1 MSTCC
6 DNIVT
11 PKMIRAGRVAVG
23 DKIRLEDFA
32 AAAAAPMQTALP
44 AAVSAAA
51 EASMPAAMPA
61 SATTAATVP
70 AVSAAGGGATAA
82 GARNQ
87 RWSEFGTL
95 PYAQMTPYMNN
106 VSLGG
111 SADEPSIITPRAP
124 MTPGG
129 YDEEIA
135 YDSIQMLN
143 GFLRTQIGR
152 YMRIEQ
158 LVGSNTIQD
167 RYGFLVG
174 VGSNY
179 VLLQE
184 ITTGNIMMLDIFSI
198 KLTYV
203 YFSQPVIPEL

>member
-1 MSTCC
+1 
-6 DNIVT
+6 
-11 PKMIRAGRVAVG
+11 MIRAGQVAVG

-32 AAAAAPMQTALP
+32 AAAAAPAQTE
-44 AAVSAAA
+44 AAVPAAA
-51 EASMPAAMPA
+51 EATIPAAA
-61 SATTAATVP
+61 GT
-70 AVSAAGGGATAA
+70 AGGGATAA

-106 VSLGG
+106 ISLGG

-135 YDSIQMLN
+135 YDSIQTLN

>member
-70 AVSAAGGGATAA
+70 AASAAGGGATAA

-95 PYAQMTPYMNN
+95 PYAQMTPYMSN

-111 SADEPSIITPRAP
+111 SAEEPSIITPRAP

-135 YDSIQMLN
+135 YDSIQTLN

-203 YFSQPVIPEL
+203 YFSQPVIPKL

>member
-11 PKMIRAGRVAVG
+11 PKMIRAGQVAVG

-32 AAAAAPMQTALP
+32 AAAAASAQTA
-44 AAVSAAA
+44 AAVPAAA

-61 SATTAATVP
+61 SASAAAPTVP
-70 AVSAAGGGATAA
+70 AAGTAGGGATAA

-106 VSLGG
+106 ISLGG

-124 MTPGG
+124 MTPCG

-135 YDSIQMLN
+135 YDSIQTLN

>member
-32 AAAAAPMQTALP
+32 AAAADPMQTALP

-51 EASMPAAMPA
+51 EASMPA
-61 SATTAATVP
+61 SATTAAAVP
-70 AVSAAGGGATAA
+70 AASAAGGGATAA

-95 PYAQMTPYMNN
+95 PYAQMTPYMSN
-106 VSLGG
+106 VSLSG
-111 SADEPSIITPRAP
+111 SAEEPSIITPRAP

-135 YDSIQMLN
+135 YDSIQTLN

-203 YFSQPVIPEL
+203 YFSQPVIPKL

>member
-11 PKMIRAGRVAVG
+11 PKMIRAGQVAVG

-32 AAAAAPMQTALP
+32 AAAAAHAQTA
-44 AAVSAAA
+44 AAVPAGA
-51 EASMPAAMPA
+51 E
-61 SATTAATVP
+61 ATVP
-70 AVSAAGGGATAA
+70 AAAGAAGGGATAA

-106 VSLGG
+106 ISLGG

-135 YDSIQMLN
+135 YDSIQTLN

>member
-32 AAAAAPMQTALP
+32 AAAAAPAQTALP
-44 AAVSAAA
+44 ATA
-51 EASMPAAMPA
+51 EASVPAAMPA
-61 SATTAATVP
+61 SANAAATVP
-70 AVSAAGGGATAA
+70 AAMGAGGGATAA

-106 VSLGG
+106 ISLGG

-124 MTPGG
+124 MTPCG

-135 YDSIQMLN
+135 YDSIQTLN